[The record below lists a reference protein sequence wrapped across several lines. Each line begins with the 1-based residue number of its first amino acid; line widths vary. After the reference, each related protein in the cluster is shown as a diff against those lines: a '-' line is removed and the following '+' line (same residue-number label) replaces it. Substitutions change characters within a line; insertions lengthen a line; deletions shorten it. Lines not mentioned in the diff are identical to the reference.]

1 MNRPSAIIEAKNLTV
16 GYRADRPVLRDISF
30 RLQPGIT
37 VLFGRNG
44 AGKTTLMRTLVSV
57 LPRIAGEL
65 TIRAQ
70 STGYLAHRL
79 AVAEGL
85 TARQNLNFW
94 HSIYSSYSP
103 HPPHSVDE
111 CIADFSLAKVIDK
124 KLQKLS
130 RGQRQRVDLARLFMA
145 RPDFLVLD
153 EPLTGLDPVYAAEI
167 RDMLMA
173 WSKERSIL
181 YSTHNIA
188 DAIGVADHA
197 FVVHG
202 GRLTELTK
210 NDINEAKI
218 LQLLGDD
225 DE

>member
-1 MNRPSAIIEAKNLTV
+1 MNKPSTIIEAKNLTV
-16 GYRADRPVLRDISF
+16 GYQTDRPVLCDVSF

-57 LPRIAGEL
+57 LPKLAGEL
-65 TIRAQ
+65 TIRAK

-85 TARQNLNFW
+85 TVRQNLKFW
-94 HSIYSSYSP
+94 HRIYSSYSP
-103 HPPHSVDE
+103 HRPHGVDE
-111 CIADFSLAKVIDK
+111 CIADFSLTKVVDK
-124 KLQKLS
+124 KLQTLS

-153 EPLTGLDPVYAAEI
+153 EPLTGLDPVYVAEI
-167 RDMLMA
+167 RDTLMA
-173 WSKERSIL
+173 WSKERSII

-202 GRLTELTK
+202 GRLTELAK